1 MNRNMKTFILT
12 MLLALAAF
20 FTQGQNKVLL
30 ESQEE
35 IVAAATAELTLAM
48 TPPEGE
54 LYKFGQENN
63 ITGEYNL
70 QLTIRGKGDVV
81 SVFVASK
88 NNGNIPSQNKLKD
101 EIFRFQ
107 FTFKMPK
114 NKDYKFNYI
123 FKF

>member
-1 MNRNMKTFILT
+1 MKTFILT

>member
-1 MNRNMKTFILT
+1 MIKNMKTIFLTVIL
-12 MLLALAAF
+12 LSVSF
-20 FTQGQNKVLL
+20 FLKSQNRVLL

-35 IVAAATAELTLAM
+35 IVAAASAELTLAM
-48 TPPEGE
+48 SAPDGV

-107 FTFKMPK
+107 FSFKMPK
-114 NKDYKFNYI
+114 NKDYKFNYT

>member
-1 MNRNMKTFILT
+1 MKSLILT
-12 MLLALAAF
+12 MLLVSIAF
-20 FTQGQNKVLL
+20 LTQGQNKVLL

-35 IVAAATAELTLAM
+35 IVAAATAELSQAM
-48 TPPEGE
+48 TAPDGA
-54 LYKFGQENN
+54 LYRFGQENN

-107 FTFKMPK
+107 FNFKMPK